1 MKKYV
6 KYFVLLTIFL
16 LMFSCA
22 AIKSVHYVGEKESI
36 FNGSSK
42 KISIWTYEK
51 QVIYLKPI
59 DDYTAIASTLEWDKS
74 KMLFSASNA
83 HILITTLGDHKFLN
97 IKEDSLYTILKLVP
111 SSDGHFVLFTIN
123 EDSIKK
129 DIEES
134 RIKIKDRKN
143 FDYNLD
149 LSKEELDNYISENIN
164 SLFDYTVAGVIIP
177 IIGLQK
183 LNANK
188 K

>member
-6 KYFVLLTIFL
+6 KYFVLLTIIQ

-22 AIKSVHYVGEKESI
+22 AIKSVHYVGKKESV
-36 FNGSSK
+36 FNGYSK
-42 KISIWTYEK
+42 EISIWKYEK
-51 QVIYLKPI
+51 QVIYVKPI
-59 DDYTAIASTLEWDKS
+59 DDYIAITSTLEWDQS
-74 KMLFSASNA
+74 KKLFSASNA
-83 HILITTLGDHKFLN
+83 QILITNIGDHKFLN
-97 IKEDSLYTILKLVP
+97 IKEDSLFTILKLAP
-111 SSDGHFVLFTIN
+111 SSDGQLVLFTIN
-123 EDSIKK
+123 EEKIKK

-164 SLFDYTVAGVIIP
+164 SLFDYTISGVVSP

-183 LNANK
+183 KDAK
-188 K
+188 KK